1 MPLANLPRDL
11 RHVSQYVCHM
21 DTIWYIMKRTTKNCR
36 HQDSRQFS
44 YALTVDLLPFGFGVV
59 KLFV

>member
-1 MPLANLPRDL
+1 MR
-11 RHVSQYVCHM
+11 
-21 DTIWYIMKRTTKNCR
+21 RTTKNCR

-59 KLFV
+59 KLFVQTQQGSKFTVASANTRAGYGGYTE